1 MLPMLPIFAINSQ
14 SLVYNRQVTPGG
26 ASFYDIHEQI
36 PWTADQAQTLKTVV
50 LKRVIRQDVLD
61 KFMMDTYKDPND
73 YRTIVLSQLR
83 LGCMR
88 TIEDKIIYGDV
99 DNDAAE
105 FDGVGHLFEA
115 DAADG
120 DDWGVSSGDPQ
131 LYDEGDATLQIVH
144 LRELIDRV
152 KPKPDILLM
161 GRTIRNRLSAAAFE
175 VGISTNVPGGLI
187 TMSKNEFGARV
198 EFFDGIRIVI
208 SDFVLNEVDNTG
220 DKDPG
225 DDSLISS
232 IYAIRFGQIMDG
244 GLSMAVGGNTGGPE
258 FFNLEQ
264 IENLKDYDAAGMR
277 LVAYCALAVGSSKA
291 IGRIHSIDTAVAVS
305 A

>member
-258 FFNLEQ
+258 FFNLVQ
-264 IENLKDYDAAGMR
+264 IENLEDYDAAGMR